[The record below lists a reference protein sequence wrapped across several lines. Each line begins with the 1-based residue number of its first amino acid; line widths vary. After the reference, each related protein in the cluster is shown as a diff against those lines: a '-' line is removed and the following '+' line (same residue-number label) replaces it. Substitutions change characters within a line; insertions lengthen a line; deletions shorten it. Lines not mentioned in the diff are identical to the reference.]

1 VRIGAEA
8 TEEEMMSK
16 RVVLIGD
23 SIRMGYQETV
33 RAELQGAAVVVSSE
47 QNGGDSRRVLESL
60 EEWAISR
67 SPDVVHLN
75 CGLHDLKREFGSDE
89 AQVPLDEYTENVE
102 KILTALTEGVPGT
115 VIWANTTPVNEG
127 WHHERKGFDRFE
139 ADVVACNRASEA
151 ICTRLDI
158 EVNDLHSVVAE
169 AGRDDLLGPDGVH
182 FGEEGYRVLGMA
194 VADAIRRSL

>member
-1 VRIGAEA
+1 
-8 TEEEMMSK
+8 MSK

-33 RAELQGAAVVVSSE
+33 REELKGAAEVVSSE

-60 EEWAISR
+60 EEWALTK
-67 SPDVVHLN
+67 SPNVVHLN

-102 KILTALTEGVPGT
+102 KILTALAKGVSST
-115 VIWANTTPVNEG
+115 VIWGNTTPVNEA

-139 ADVVACNRASEA
+139 ADVAGYNRASEA
-151 ICTRLDI
+151 ICTRLGI
-158 EVNDLHSVVAE
+158 EVNDLHSVVMKT
-169 AGRDDLLGPDGVH
+169 GRDELLGPDGVH
-182 FGEEGYRVLGMA
+182 FGEEGYRVLGVA
-194 VADAIRRSL
+194 VAEAIRRRL